1 MCVHVG
7 GGCCVHAQL
16 CINTT
21 PRPRPPNCLPPPPP
35 PAGITLYG
43 WENKLKYS
51 KMEELDRGLE
61 SQLIAPLR
69 GYNDAHLGAEN
80 AFRRDITVN
89 LKEADL
95 SDT

>member
-1 MCVHVG
+1 
-7 GGCCVHAQL
+7 
-16 CINTT
+16 
-21 PRPRPPNCLPPPPP
+21 
-35 PAGITLYG
+35 
-43 WENKLKYS
+43 
-51 KMEELDRGLE
+51 MEELDRGLE